1 MAGVAPGGGAVS
13 RRRPDRVPDTMTPA
27 NTERV
32 ANAIIA
38 VAAIGIAVVVLRTPS
53 LRRLAWNLTRTA
65 VTASIPAWLG
75 QEVQQAWAESGRR
88 VS

>member
-1 MAGVAPGGGAVS
+1 
-13 RRRPDRVPDTMTPA
+13 MTSA
-27 NTERV
+27 HTEKV

-38 VAAIGIAVVVLRTPS
+38 VAAIGVAVVVLRTPS

-65 VTASIPAWLG
+65 VTATFPAWLG
-75 QEVQQAWAESGRR
+75 HEVQQAWAESGRR

>member
-1 MAGVAPGGGAVS
+1 MTS
-13 RRRPDRVPDTMTPA
+13 DT
-27 NTERV
+27 TEKV
-32 ANAIIA
+32 ANVIIA
-38 VAAIGIAVVVLRTPS
+38 AAAIGVVVVVLRTPS

-65 VTASIPAWLG
+65 LTGSLPWLG

>member
-1 MAGVAPGGGAVS
+1 MTS
-13 RRRPDRVPDTMTPA
+13 DT
-27 NTERV
+27 TEKV
-32 ANAIIA
+32 ANVIIA
-38 VAAIGIAVVVLRTPS
+38 AAAIGVVVVVLRTPS

-65 VTASIPAWLG
+65 LTGSLPSWLG